1 MTIET
6 ALQAGWIIRFD
17 DRRVE
22 VAPGQYARQQK
33 YLAKHPATGN
43 TAEAATLPEL
53 LGIRAGL
60 DTPPPVEG

>member
-1 MTIET
+1 
-6 ALQAGWIIRFD
+6 
-17 DRRVE
+17 VE

-53 LGIRAGL
+53 LGILAGL
-60 DTPPPVEG
+60 YTPPPVEG